1 MGKELERVGTFTFL
15 GVTLDARLTFA
26 EHIKKM
32 EGKYRKVIK
41 VIRCLTGRKW

>member
-32 EGKYRKVIK
+32 CKCRKVIK
-41 VIRCLTGRKW
+41 VIRCLTGREW